1 MNCWDEYF
9 RTLFLE
15 EPSAVGQPPSQLD
28 ILLTHQNPVDASKLN
43 LDISYEEV
51 KAAVLSA
58 ENNKAAG
65 ADNLKP
71 AFLKR
76 DDCIWF
82 VHRRFPFCFKNSII
96 PTPWSKGII
105 QRIPKGS
112 TGSQNPQDY
121 QGICLRSVVLKA
133 YSKILNQRLNCWL
146 EDNNLLADEQNG
158 FKKDR
163 CTQDHLFTLA
173 SVVES
178 RKACGKSIAL

>member
-15 EPSAVGQPPSQLD
+15 EPSAIGQPPSQLD
-28 ILLTHQNPVDASKLN
+28 ILLTHQNPVDTSELN

-82 VHRRFPFCFKNSII
+82 VHRRFSFCFKNSII

-121 QGICLRSVVLKA
+121 RGICLRSVVLKA
-133 YSKILNQRLNCWL
+133 YSKVLNQRLNCWL

-158 FKKDR
+158 FKKGR

-178 RKACGKSIAL
+178 RKACGKSI